1 MSALPVTLLAC
12 EREDSLALLT
22 VALPDGQQL
31 SALSTTAVA
40 TEPGTPLLARVKA
53 AEIALARPPL
63 GAISLRNRIASRV
76 TAIEAGRLLARV
88 RLAGDGFDL
97 AALITR
103 AAVEELALREGDNVL
118 ALIKAHDLALFA
130 AESPDD
136 AA

>member
-22 VALPDGQQL
+22 VVLPDGQQL

-88 RLAGDGFDL
+88 RLEKRMSFSRRSRPKTSSGRSPR
-97 AALITR
+97 ALQRSTWK
-103 AAVEELALREGDNVL
+103 ASVSLRV
-118 ALIKAHDLALFA
+118 F
-130 AESPDD
+130 ESSTH
-136 AA
+136 